1 MERFQ
6 VGDSILRISIY
17 LSILSPRPNNSITVL
32 FHVKLI
38 GFPQMEVGIGKWE
51 MGACPNGPCATLF
64 GPCVA
69 DSDCIGDNMACVDD
83 MDSCMNMIAPC
94 CLMAPAGRSG

>member
-38 GFPQMEVGIGKWE
+38 GFPQME
-51 MGACPNGPCATLF
+51 ACPNGPCATLF

>member
-1 MERFQ
+1 MEKLQ
-6 VGDSILRISIY
+6 VGDRVFKIIICLISPGPKKLHSS
-17 LSILSPRPNNSITVL
+17 LSY
-32 FHVKLI
+32 VKLI
-38 GFPQMEVGIGKWE
+38 GFPQME
-51 MGACPNGPCATLF
+51 ACPNGPCATLF

-94 CLMAPAGRSG
+94 CQMAPAGRSG

>member
-1 MERFQ
+1 ME
-6 VGDSILRISIY
+6 
-17 LSILSPRPNNSITVL
+17 
-32 FHVKLI
+32 
-38 GFPQMEVGIGKWE
+38 
-51 MGACPNGPCATLF
+51 ACPNGPCATLF

-94 CLMAPAGRSG
+94 CQMAPAGRSG

>member
-1 MERFQ
+1 ME
-6 VGDSILRISIY
+6 
-17 LSILSPRPNNSITVL
+17 
-32 FHVKLI
+32 
-38 GFPQMEVGIGKWE
+38 
-51 MGACPNGPCATLF
+51 ACPNGPCATLF

-94 CLMAPAGRSG
+94 CQMGIGGARSDTLS